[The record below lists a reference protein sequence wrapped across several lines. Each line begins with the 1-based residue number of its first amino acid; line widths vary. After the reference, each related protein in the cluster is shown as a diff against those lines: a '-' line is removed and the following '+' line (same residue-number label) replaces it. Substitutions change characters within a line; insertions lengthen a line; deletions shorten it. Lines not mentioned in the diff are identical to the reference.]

1 MIGYSTKTVIK
12 DGTPTSVELVFK
24 DTALS
29 MLTDFLCAE
38 SIPAE
43 KAVSIIERIESGEEQ
58 SRNISGN
65 MYEWTTNQ
73 KETTIV
79 DILSDDGKSITISN
93 ANFKEILIAKEREL
107 TTFRQS
113 EKVRIEESSRVYQ
126 NIMATILDGRKI
138 PHSTSRPVIRYSVEG
153 IPCLAVFVFFFSKRD
168 IDENSV
174 NRPDMWALADISDG
188 RILNRY
194 DCREKDFSSAPF
206 DVQYPL
212 SAPAEDYNPLKYNRT
227 LDSLLDSIRY
237 ELLTK
242 KRLNSLLYSQY
253 MELLVK
259 YMPTS
264 YHRFFYELSNAK

>member
-1 MIGYSTKTVIK
+1 MIGYSTKTVIR
-12 DGTPTSVELVFK
+12 DGTPTSVELVFQ
-24 DTALS
+24 DANLS

-43 KAVSIIERIESGEEQ
+43 KAVSIIERIECGEEQ
-58 SRNISGN
+58 SKNISGN

-79 DILSDDGKSITISN
+79 DMLSDDGKSITISN
-93 ANFKEILIAKEREL
+93 ADFKEILIAKEREL
-107 TTFRQS
+107 TAFRKS

-126 NIMATILDGRKI
+126 NIMATILDGKKI
-138 PHSTSRPVIRYSVEG
+138 PHSTSRPVIRYVEG
-153 IPCLAVFVFFFSKRD
+153 IPYLAVFVFFFSKHD
-168 IDENSV
+168 IKENRV

-194 DCREKDFSSAPF
+194 DCREKDFSSASF

-212 SAPAEDYNPLKYNRT
+212 SAPAEDFNPLKYNRT

-253 MELLVK
+253 MELLIK

-264 YHRFFYELSNAK
+264 YHRFFFELSNAK